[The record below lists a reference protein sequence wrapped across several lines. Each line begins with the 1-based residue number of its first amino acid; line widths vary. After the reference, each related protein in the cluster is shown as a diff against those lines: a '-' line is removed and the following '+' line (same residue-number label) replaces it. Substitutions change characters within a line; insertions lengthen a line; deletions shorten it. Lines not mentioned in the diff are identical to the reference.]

1 MHSNRLML
9 LFTIF
14 LFFPIVFCDIKS
26 CTDERNYKKIRA
38 NTICFKEDGSS
49 QTLPI
54 ELDTI
59 LYVKE
64 IVSINEQTNSISIQ
78 MVLHTS
84 WKNDEIKRT
93 YNETQ

>member
-1 MHSNRLML
+1 MQSNGSML

-14 LFFPIVFCDIKS
+14 SFFPIVFCDIKS
-26 CTDERNYKKIRA
+26 CTDERNSIKIRA
-38 NTICFKEDGSS
+38 NSICFKEDGSS

-54 ELDTI
+54 QLDSI

-84 WKNDEIKRT
+84 WKNDKIERT

>member
-1 MHSNRLML
+1 M
-9 LFTIF
+9 
-14 LFFPIVFCDIKS
+14 FCDIKS
-26 CTDERNYKKIRA
+26 CTDERNYTKIRA

-54 ELDTI
+54 QLDSI

-64 IVSINEQTNSISIQ
+64 IVNINEQKNSISIQ

>member
-1 MHSNRLML
+1 MQSNGSML

-14 LFFPIVFCDIKS
+14 SFFPIVFCDIKS
-26 CTDERNYKKIRA
+26 CTDERNYIEIRA
-38 NTICFKEDGSS
+38 NSICFKEDGSS

-54 ELDTI
+54 QLDSI

-84 WKNDEIKRT
+84 WKNDEIERT